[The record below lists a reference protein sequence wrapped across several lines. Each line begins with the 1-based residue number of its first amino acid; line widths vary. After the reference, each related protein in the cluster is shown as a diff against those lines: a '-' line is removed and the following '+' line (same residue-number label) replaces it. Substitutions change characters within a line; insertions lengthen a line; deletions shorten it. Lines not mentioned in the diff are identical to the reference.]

1 MQTRNLYPALIPAVL
16 LLLSSFLGMSA
27 SHAMAGTTATPG
39 SGAGVLFQ
47 SDTVI
52 AEEGGEKKKLEEEE
66 EEPEC

>member
-1 MQTRNLYPALIPAVL
+1 MQTQNLSPALISAVL
-16 LLLSSFLGMSA
+16 LLLASILGVSA
-27 SHAMAGTTATPG
+27 SHAMAGTATAPG

-52 AEEGGEKKKLEEEE
+52 QGDGEEKKLVEEEE